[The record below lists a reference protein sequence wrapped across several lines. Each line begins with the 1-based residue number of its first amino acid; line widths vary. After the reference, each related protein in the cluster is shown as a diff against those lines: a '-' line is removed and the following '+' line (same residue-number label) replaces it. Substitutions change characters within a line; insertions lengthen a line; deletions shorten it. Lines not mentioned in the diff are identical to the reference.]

1 MPKVTLREI
10 VDRYTLDI
18 VEFASS
24 LYRDT
29 EEDQELAKLITQAYH
44 CGWMVAAKRFS
55 PDLVSP
61 YVDLSVSEE
70 QLRKLW
76 SNA

>member
-24 LYRDT
+24 LHRDT
-29 EEDQELAKLITQAYH
+29 EEDQAYH
-44 CGWMVAAKRFS
+44 CGWMVADKRFS
-55 PDLVSP
+55 PDLVSS
-61 YVDLSVSEE
+61 YVDLSVSEG